1 MATFIPFNLT
11 FGIIFFLIGK
21 YFALITKINN
31 VYSTYCNLW
40 TAFARSGDSGADV
53 FEGTSEGVC
62 GVFGVDA
69 VYGELSGT
77 EHGVLVEA
85 GGGRHLSV
93 HFQGPR
99 SPGVLVR

>member
-1 MATFIPFNLT
+1 MRILDAVLAVVAVRRVAGLAGARGELI
-11 FGIIFFLIGK
+11 FGVIVVD
-21 YFALITKINN
+21 ALRERR
-31 VYSTYCNLW
+31 VRQ
-40 TAFARSGDSGADV
+40 A
-53 FEGTSEGVC
+53 
-62 GVFGVDA
+62 VFGVDA
-69 VYGELSGT
+69 VHGELSGT